1 MKRVYTLLALLSVMT
16 LLPRC
21 ATAQG
26 FGGADGDFATSSG
39 VTPMDFLG
47 QADGCPYTAMAL
59 YQQYTQQTR
68 LAGRNSGGDSRINQA
83 AGNPG
88 SSSNSFSSVGTGSKK
103 KKKTTTKVT
112 QSPKTKNGS
121 STSRARP
128 GSTTADTAKGKP
140 IAKDDTTK
148 SS

>member
-1 MKRVYTLLALLSVMT
+1 MKRVYTVLALLSVMT

-26 FGGADGDFATSSG
+26 FGGSGGGFATSSG

-59 YQQYTQQTR
+59 YQQYTQQTQ
-68 LAGRNSGGDSRINQA
+68 LAGRNPGGDSRINSA
-83 AGNPG
+83 TGN
-88 SSSNSFSSVGTGSKK
+88 SSSTSNSFTSTGIGSKK
-103 KKKTTTKVT
+103 KKKTTTKGT
-112 QSPKTKNGS
+112 QSPKTKKAI
-121 STSRARP
+121 STGKAGP
-128 GSTTADTAKGKP
+128 GTTTADTAKGK
-140 IAKDDTTK
+140 IAAKNDKSK